1 MINNF
6 NIITR
11 FIDSYKSKLSI
22 NTINLIN
29 EKKYSELW
37 IYHNNNYYDIIETPI
52 TKDYIQKLKINT
64 IILILSFSPVNINFK
79 LDTFKYL
86 HKNLQGNKY
95 EMDFDYMYDNPQTIL
110 FICITGTDGIDIIDI
125 IPPVYITI
133 SRLNTVFNTPTILNS
148 INSINSINSRRN
160 NILNYFMNTI
170 MRKKLMKRPI

>member
-52 TKDYIQKLKINT
+52 TKDYIQKLKIT
-64 IILILSFSPVNINFK
+64 LV
-79 LDTFKYL
+79 
-86 HKNLQGNKY
+86 GR
-95 EMDFDYMYDNPQTIL
+95 L
-110 FICITGTDGIDIIDI
+110 FIGKNAI
-125 IPPVYITI
+125 VWM
-133 SRLNTVFNTPTILNS
+133 L
-148 INSINSINSRRN
+148 RN
-160 NILNYFMNTI
+160 Q
-170 MRKKLMKRPI
+170 KP